1 MIEQIFII
9 FSTFSKIIEKILSLS
24 AIWLKKSSQFSVF
37 SAKWSC
43 HFQHG
48 SQIHPHLRCRWS
60 PPCGLCASQRAQWHG
75 NIICLSITILM
86 ILTKMTLM
94 LLLKVS
100 LYKKLMALL
109 PAPEG
114 CSKDEEGS
122 LSTTEVFF
130 TPIND
135 HAINSSSMLMIRWQ
149 QPILVVQVVNSLVD
163 FKPKVDQTSVENLL
177 RWEKSSCFNFSL
189 WRRKAMKT
197 AELE

>member
-9 FSTFSKIIEKILSLS
+9 FSTFSKIIEKTLSLS
-24 AIWLKKSSQFSVF
+24 AIWLKKSSQFSAF
-37 SAKWSC
+37 SPKWPC

-48 SQIHPHLRCRWS
+48 SQIHPHLRCWWS
-60 PPCGLCASQRAQWHG
+60 PPCGLCPSQRAQWHG

-197 AELE
+197 AEVE